1 MIIGLYGISGCG
13 KTSLCKLIEKYTDLF
28 RMIDGSVLM
37 EEIIPGGISAF
48 KKMSDTDKYKYREI
62 VIREIESR
70 HRDSSYHTIVT
81 GHYSFLKTDGEY
93 EIAWTEADGK
103 VYDHIFCIK
112 DSASEIKEQCIND
125 SNRVRINHPVSKL
138 EQWQNLECEKLEEK
152 CRLKNIPF
160 SLITSHEIDNRLIE
174 FYEIL
179 SKYRIIKLCEELKP
193 DSNKKYSI
201 FDCDGTLFSGDSLDY
216 LSDSEYMNKKK
227 IRSIFEKN
235 GDYCFKSF
243 FEIAQYY
250 SQVPFEIMQNFI
262 DHASKT
268 ITLNPDMFDILRNQE
283 YDRQLIWITSGFPE
297 IWELIAHKYEL
308 EVTIVGGN
316 NLLRS
321 DFIVSNEEKELLVQ
335 TLVEQGAEVSA
346 YGDSMVDAGMLKN
359 AQQAFLVM
367 GKKKR
372 SMLNEYLSK
381 HDNLSYIYLL
391 QNDTYE
397 VSE

>member
-13 KTSLCKLIEKYTDLF
+13 KTSLCKLIEKYTDIF

-37 EEIIPGGISAF
+37 EEIIPGGISGF

-81 GHYSFLKTDGEY
+81 GHYSFLKADGEY
-93 EIAWTEADGK
+93 EIAWTEADGNI
-103 VYDHIFCIK
+103 YDHIFCIK
-112 DSASEIKEQCIND
+112 DSASEIRKQCIND
-125 SNRVRINHPVSKL
+125 SNRVRIDHPVSKI
-138 EQWQNLECEKLEEK
+138 EQWQNLECENLEENCK
-152 CRLKNIPF
+152 LKNIPF

-179 SKYRIIKLCEELKP
+179 SKNKIIELCKELKP
-193 DSNKKYSI
+193 SSNKKFSI
-201 FDCDGTLFSGDSLDY
+201 FDCDGTLFAGDSLDY
-216 LSDSEYMNKKK
+216 LSDSEYMNKRK

-262 DHASKT
+262 DHASRA
-268 ITLNPDMFDILRNQE
+268 IILNPDMLDILRNNE
-283 YDRQLIWITSGFPE
+283 HDRQLIWITSGFPE
-297 IWELIAHKYEL
+297 IWKSIAQKYGL
-308 EVTIVGGN
+308 KVTIIGGN
-316 NLLRS
+316 NLLTS
-321 DFIVSNEEKELLVQ
+321 DFIISNEEKELLVQ
-335 TLVEQGAEVSA
+335 TLVEKGAEVFA

-359 AQQAFLVM
+359 AQQAFLVI
-367 GKKKR
+367 GQKKR
-372 SMLNEYLSK
+372 PILKEYLSQ
-381 HDNLSYIYLL
+381 HDSLSYIDLL
-391 QNDTYE
+391 QNDSLE
-397 VSE
+397 VCE